1 MTPIC
6 GCPCGHQ
13 KRQQERASKV
23 FGIRLISLRCTYNE
37 PICKLSPLEC
47 LSANESQD
55 CAGWYSIHLG
65 KAACDDCGRH
75 LDGNIEY
82 AAVWFFY
89 VAVQL
94 DAKCLVNSYDSNT

>member
-1 MTPIC
+1 
-6 GCPCGHQ
+6 
-13 KRQQERASKV
+13 
-23 FGIRLISLRCTYNE
+23 
-37 PICKLSPLEC
+37 
-47 LSANESQD
+47 
-55 CAGWYSIHLG
+55 LG